1 MPKLSITLKTTKIH
15 LAKKTKKKTKN
26 KSKQPNHKANQLN
39 AILRLSAVCQV
50 VAIVVARRCT
60 QVSHFHDSVILRS
73 FASND
78 LFLLLLLF

>member
-1 MPKLSITLKTTKIH
+1 MPKLSITLKTTKVH

-50 VAIVVARRCT
+50 VARRCT